1 MPSWKKVLKTMNAFV
16 FGFIYTFYFPMFIS
30 NSLLKLKKCSILNEE
45 NAKMKQ
51 KLHYPSLMAGKPLRA
66 P

>member
-1 MPSWKKVLKTMNAFV
+1 MKAFV

-30 NSLLKLKKCSILNEE
+30 NSLLKLKKCFILNEE

-51 KLHYPSLMAGKPLRA
+51 KLHYPSLMAGKALRA